1 MDGFIGTE
9 REIPWKKEQ
18 DTSWR
23 KKPECNRSKRKKRAD
38 YARKQQEKNLLEKK
52 AKRRKLFLDLAQKAW
67 YKHENELEFQQQI
80 AFARKEVSSALLKQ
94 NSIERATGEPAGLDA
109 NPAVL
114 SEAST
119 RLAQSYVFFKIP
131 SARVNPR
138 GKGK

>member
-67 YKHENELEFQQQI
+67 YNTRTNWNF
-80 AFARKEVSSALLKQ
+80 SS
-94 NSIERATGEPAGLDA
+94 
-109 NPAVL
+109 
-114 SEAST
+114 
-119 RLAQSYVFFKIP
+119 RLHLREK
-131 SARVNPR
+131 R
-138 GKGK
+138 